1 MCAETELPD
10 FMLHQ
15 RLPNL
20 TPGIARVVR
29 HVTALVHQLAGM
41 LGAASIRLQA
51 LVSNPAK
58 QKSNQ
63 GPSTGRV
70 ARRKP
75 PLLIHYHIF
84 KNAGSSFQ
92 WALEQA
98 LGRGYRS
105 LDSPSPRGFVSRCDL
120 IEFSKRHPDAC
131 AISSHQAA
139 PPAPKIRGREVL
151 TSILIR
157 DPIARVRSIY
167 AFERSQQALTPG
179 AIKAKEL
186 TFKEYVEWRLRTSP
200 TMFCNYQ
207 VHFCTR
213 SARGPSGPPDRQ
225 RLEAAIANLDAID
238 IVGTVTRYNEW
249 IALAENILAAAFP
262 NLALP
267 SVRRNVTAGG
277 DLTEA
282 VIFERLQND
291 LGESTAQY
299 LLRNNELDMCLHQ
312 VADALLTRRLAERG
326 VGLFLLQAYTDKQY
340 EQPSSKQLSE
350 LS

>member
-15 RLPNL
+15 QLPNL
-20 TPGIARVVR
+20 IPKIAPVVR
-29 HVTALVHQLAGM
+29 HVTALVHQTADM

-51 LVSNPAK
+51 LVSNRAK

-63 GPSTGRV
+63 RRSTGFS
-70 ARRKP
+70 RRRH

-105 LDSPSPRGFVSRCDL
+105 FDSSSPRGFVSRCDL
-120 IEFSKRHPDAC
+120 IEFSKRYPGVC

-139 PPAPKIRGREVL
+139 PPAPRIRGREVL

-167 AFERSQQALTPG
+167 AFERSQQALTRG

-186 TFKEYVEWRLRTSP
+186 TFKEYVEWRLKTSP

-213 SARGPSGPPDRQ
+213 SAANRVAAPDRAK
-225 RLEAAIANLDAID
+225 LDEAIRHLDAISL
-238 IVGTVTRYNEW
+238 VGYRC
-249 IALAENILAAAFP
+249 AL
-262 NLALP
+262 
-267 SVRRNVTAGG
+267 R
-277 DLTEA
+277 
-282 VIFERLQND
+282 
-291 LGESTAQY
+291 
-299 LLRNNELDMCLHQ
+299 
-312 VADALLTRRLAERG
+312 
-326 VGLFLLQAYTDKQY
+326 
-340 EQPSSKQLSE
+340 
-350 LS
+350 